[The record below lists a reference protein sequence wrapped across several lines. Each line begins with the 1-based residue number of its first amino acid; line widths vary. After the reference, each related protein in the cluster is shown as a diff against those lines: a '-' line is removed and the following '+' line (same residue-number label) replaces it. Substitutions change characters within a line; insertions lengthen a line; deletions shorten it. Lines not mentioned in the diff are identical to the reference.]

1 MGIPVI
7 RGRGIEARDADGA
20 PRVVVINQ
28 TMKNR
33 YWPDSDPIGE
43 RNSFRGPDSFAT
55 IVGIVGDTRVESVGD
70 EPYSQ
75 AYAPFA
81 QQPTRVMGIAA
92 RITTDPRQAAAQLRR
107 AVKDLDPSLPLAQVQ
122 SMDAYVKDS
131 LARPRV
137 SMLVLGIFAAVA
149 LVLAAIGIYGVTTF
163 AVSQRT
169 REIGVRIALG
179 AAKTDVI
186 QMIVR
191 QGMIPVITGLAIG
204 IAGAWAAT
212 RAMRSVLYG
221 ISNTDPITYV
231 VIAIFLAIVAFVA
244 ALIPARRATRVD
256 PVEALRSEG

>member
-1 MGIPVI
+1 
-7 RGRGIEARDADGA
+7 
-20 PRVVVINQ
+20 
-28 TMKNR
+28 
-33 YWPDSDPIGE
+33 
-43 RNSFRGPDSFAT
+43 
-55 IVGIVGDTRVESVGD
+55 
-70 EPYSQ
+70 
-75 AYAPFA
+75 
-81 QQPTRVMGIAA
+81 MGIAA